1 MNTNIIDLKTETKLC
16 KMCLIDKPVELFS
29 KYRKSCKHCVMV
41 TQNAKS
47 KEIKRNY
54 YYRNQERLL
63 EYKRSY
69 RLNKIKNNQDEIT
82 SNLN

>member
-1 MNTNIIDLKTETKLC
+1 MNNNNIEIETKQC
-16 KMCLIDKPVELFS
+16 KMCGIDKPVELYS

-63 EYKRSY
+63 EYKRNY
-69 RLNKIKNNQDEIT
+69 RLNKINNKQDEIT
-82 SNLN
+82 STLN